1 MSLKRLNKLLSE
13 AGVSSRRGADLLIAS
28 GKVMIN
34 GKIETALGAKADP
47 KRDEIRCQGKKVTFG
62 EKNLYFALHKPKG
75 YLSSSRRLNNEKIIT
90 DLIPKDVKKR
100 LFTVGRLDKDTEG
113 LILLTSDGDFAHK
126 VIHPSK
132 NVSKE
137 YIAKV
142 EGEITD
148 AHLKSLSQG
157 IYIEGVFVTPH
168 KVEKIRKG
176 TLRIVLKD
184 GKKHEVKL
192 LLEMAG
198 LPLIHLKRVRL
209 GPLLLGDLPL
219 GALRPLS
226 NEEKKGLLQG

>member
-34 GKIETALGAKADP
+34 GKIETELGTKADP
-47 KRDEIRCQGKKVTFG
+47 RKDEIRLAGKKLLFG
-62 EKNLYFALHKPKG
+62 EKHFYYALHKPKG
-75 YLSSSRRLNNEKIIT
+75 YLSSNRRLNNEKIIT
-90 DLIPKDVKKR
+90 DLIPAEIKKR

-113 LILLTSDGDFAHK
+113 LILLTSDGDFAHN

-132 NVSKE
+132 NLSKE

-142 EGEITD
+142 ALDITD
-148 AHLKSLSQG
+148 AHLKELAQG
-157 IYIEGVFVTPH
+157 VVIEGVLVIPH

-209 GPLLLGDLPL
+209 GCLLLGDLPL

-226 NEEKKGLLQG
+226 SDEKKALLKG